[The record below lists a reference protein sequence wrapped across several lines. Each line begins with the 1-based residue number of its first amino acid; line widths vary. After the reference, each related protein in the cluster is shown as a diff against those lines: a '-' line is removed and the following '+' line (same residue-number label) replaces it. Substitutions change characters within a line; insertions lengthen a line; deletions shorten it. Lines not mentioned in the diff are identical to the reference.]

1 MKPNPCIV
9 MLSLLAVLSF
19 GLSGCRGNDYQDT
32 LVASVANPS
41 HTYRATILLRQGV
54 TDGSVDT
61 TPTTYVLVDK
71 DTGKPRYSSHV
82 EFKDS
87 QIAMKATQCG
97 ALQVRWTNDLAL
109 TVTCQNC
116 GLALSAATQHAAGVG
131 AIRVEY
137 EGFPERSSW
146 EPGPGPN

>member
-1 MKPNPCIV
+1 MKNSCAAII
-9 MLSLLAVLSF
+9 LLVLSMAF
-19 GLSGCRGNDYQDT
+19 GLCGCRGKSHQDT

-41 HTYRATILLRQGV
+41 RTYWATILLRQGV

-71 DTGKPRYSSHV
+71 STGKPHYSSYA
-82 EFKDS
+82 EFKES

-97 ALQVRWTNDLAL
+97 ALEVQWMSDLAL
-109 TVTCQNC
+109 TVICQNC
-116 GLALSAATQHAAGVG
+116 GLALPAAQHATGVV
-131 AIRVEY
+131 AIRVDY